1 MRSFLGLTGR
11 GCLVYVKDKST
22 VFFSMLTPILLFLLY
37 FLFLKRTFLAG
48 IEDVTRGLEEFLT
61 TEDVSLIADAVFLSG
76 ILGCALLTISYNVL
90 SLMVA
95 DRERKVVMDVL
106 ATPVG
111 RGTVILSYLTSAAL
125 CTFLMTCAI
134 AAIGMGILMAGG
146 ASYTPADFLRM
157 AGLLLLGSVSSASV
171 LCIFLMFFRSMSASG
186 AFMGL
191 LSAVSG
197 FVIGA
202 YIPLSSFSDMVHSV
216 CNLVPATEVTVLIR
230 NLLVSAPLRA
240 AADKLPEMG
249 RGLFENGI
257 RDGFCLHASWM
268 GEEISAAGSASY
280 VMIVL
285 AVTIPVL
292 AALYRKNYKL
302 G

>member
-106 ATPVG
+106 A
-111 RGTVILSYLTSAAL
+111 
-125 CTFLMTCAI
+125 
-134 AAIGMGILMAGG
+134 
-146 ASYTPADFLRM
+146 
-157 AGLLLLGSVSSASV
+157 
-171 LCIFLMFFRSMSASG
+171 
-186 AFMGL
+186 
-191 LSAVSG
+191 
-197 FVIGA
+197 
-202 YIPLSSFSDMVHSV
+202 
-216 CNLVPATEVTVLIR
+216 
-230 NLLVSAPLRA
+230 
-240 AADKLPEMG
+240 
-249 RGLFENGI
+249 
-257 RDGFCLHASWM
+257 
-268 GEEISAAGSASY
+268 
-280 VMIVL
+280 
-285 AVTIPVL
+285 
-292 AALYRKNYKL
+292 
-302 G
+302 